1 MEHNGIVNFESCN
14 NINQAGGNL
23 GILWPLIEK
32 MNRAI
37 IIQNPDSKIYVFP
50 NSIFYG
56 NVTMHEKS
64 LKLQKKYITAIGT
77 YIYVQEKEFHTIL

>member
-1 MEHNGIVNFESCN
+1 MAIDR
-14 NINQAGGNL
+14 
-23 GILWPLIEK
+23 K

-56 NVTMHEKS
+56 NDDYARKEFETS
-64 LKLQKKYITAIGT
+64 KKYITAIGT

>member
-1 MEHNGIVNFESCN
+1 MAIDR
-14 NINQAGGNL
+14 
-23 GILWPLIEK
+23 K

-56 NVTMHEKS
+56 MMTMDEKS
-64 LKLQKKYITAIGT
+64 LKPQKKYITAIGT
-77 YIYVQEKEFHTIL
+77 YIYVQEKEFLTIS